1 MSHRTSHTIFLV
13 ALTIVFTAGLTF
25 ASLELP
31 YLVDKGLMGV
41 IRTPGFD
48 SEVDQISQFK
58 TELFIDHYGLR
69 LIGYG
74 CFALTIALIIVGY
87 TLKRSGL
94 AALGAVALMLPV
106 FAQFAGV
113 MFFLS
118 GLGILNLLWLPVL
131 DISFEI
137 QNLGLIIR
145 APYDLIM
152 RLFRPL
158 GISMYWPLVYGFIGG
173 GLLIFLVGTYAWLKA
188 RTGTDPVARS
198 WIYRYS
204 RHPQYLGWILWTYGL
219 YLLLLLARYPKRSWG
234 IEASLSWLLSAVV
247 IVGVAM
253 VEEIAMQ
260 KRFGDSYEEYRRR
273 TPFLFP
279 VPAFVAKILTI
290 PSRLLFGK
298 EHPERPREVVLLLS
312 ITMLLMMG
320 SSYVFYGRGG
330 NALKETLTPAQTRQ
344 KQMEAIVSQIK
355 QTESS
360 RERYFLTNRLAEYGP
375 SARGFFLELLENESP
390 GVRSEAI
397 RHMHRYTGPET
408 LPPLC
413 KALYD
418 SLPDVRSRAAGAL
431 AASGSRELADSIS
444 RLLDDP
450 VPSVRLSA
458 MNSLV
463 TLDFDGLAHYAV
475 AELDNPLVW
484 HRIGC
489 LDVLATLKD
498 TTSARAIVNLLADEN
513 VDTRRA
519 AVVALASILAESSR
533 PALEKAA
540 RDEDWE
546 VSIYATEALQMLDRK
561 RLTRGA
567 MN

>member
-13 ALTIVFTAGLTF
+13 ALTVVFTAGLTF

-69 LIGYG
+69 VIGYA
-74 CFALTIALIIVGY
+74 CFALTVGLIILGY

-152 RLFRPL
+152 WLFRLL
-158 GISMYWPLVYGFIGG
+158 GLSMYWPLVYGCIGG

-188 RTGTDPVARS
+188 RTGTETVARS
-198 WIYRYS
+198 WIYKYT

-253 VEEIAMQ
+253 VEEINMQ
-260 KRFGDSYEEYRRR
+260 KRFGATYEDYRRQ

-279 VPAFVAKILTI
+279 VPSFVAKLSTL

-298 EHPERPREVVLLLS
+298 EHPGRPREVFLLLAV
-312 ITMLLMMG
+312 TTLLMMG
-320 SSYVFYGRGG
+320 SSYIFYGRGA
-330 NALKETLTPAQTRQ
+330 NALKETLTPAQNRQ
-344 KQMEAIVSQIK
+344 EQMETIVSHIK
-355 QTESS
+355 QTESP
-360 RERYFLTNRLAEYGP
+360 RERYFLTNRLADYGP
-375 SARGFFLELLENESP
+375 SARVFFLGLLEDESP

-408 LPPLC
+408 LPALC
-413 KALYD
+413 EALRD
-418 SLPDVRSRAAGAL
+418 SLPDVRSRAADAL

-444 RLLDDP
+444 QLLDDP

-458 MNSLV
+458 MHALASLGYK
-463 TLDFDGLAHYAV
+463 GLSQYAV
-475 AELDNPLVW
+475 GELENPLFW
-484 HRIGC
+484 YRIGC
-489 LDVLATLKD
+489 LNVLATLKD
-498 TTSARAIVNLLADEN
+498 TTTAEVIARFLVDES
-513 VDTRRA
+513 VGTRRA
-519 AVVALASILAESSR
+519 AAVALASIRAESSR
-533 PALEKAA
+533 PDLERAT

-546 VSIYATEALQMLDRK
+546 VRIYAAEALDALDQGGSPDDRQ
-561 RLTRGA
+561 
-567 MN
+567 